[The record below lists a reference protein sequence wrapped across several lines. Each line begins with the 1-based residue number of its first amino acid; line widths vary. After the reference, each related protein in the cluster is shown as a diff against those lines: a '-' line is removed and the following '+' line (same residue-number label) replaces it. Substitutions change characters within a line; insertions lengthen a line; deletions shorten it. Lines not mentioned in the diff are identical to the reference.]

1 MSVEDE
7 DPFIKHAA
15 LILRQEV
22 GITVGQAR
30 FKAWCEGPAGY
41 GERLEREMQM
51 ELDDDAD

>member
-22 GITVGQAR
+22 GFTVRDAR
-30 FKAWCEGPAGY
+30 MTAWYEGPDGY
-41 GERLEREMQM
+41 VLRLEREMQK
-51 ELDDDAD
+51 ELDEDAE